1 MFKATT
7 RHVGSG
13 GRGRRFGRIPREIVI
28 ARNGYLMER
37 NVGSGGFV
45 SRKHF
50 RTVHCLVRHR
60 SSSRRGSNYK
70 DPSST
75 LAVVS
80 YDELSTA
87 ELSDDGDAALTIKY
101 DDNCVEVIEFLDVS
115 AEFKYH
121 SIDLN
126 LFLILLLRAYLHKLG
141 NRNLLGHTIHS
152 LLVHSVVF
160 TRPHC
165 TYWYL

>member
-1 MFKATT
+1 MKVRYATLGLSWTVRESVSAREWTQT
-7 RHVGSG
+7 RTTASFASTFSSGGKQSEGAAVVVYKVFEATIRHGGSG

-28 ARNGYLMER
+28 AR
-37 NVGSGGFV
+37 VGSRGFV

-50 RTVHCLVRHR
+50 QTVHCLVRHR

-70 DPSST
+70 DLAST

-101 DDNCVEVIEFLDVS
+101 DNNCV
-115 AEFKYH
+115 
-121 SIDLN
+121 
-126 LFLILLLRAYLHKLG
+126 
-141 NRNLLGHTIHS
+141 
-152 LLVHSVVF
+152 
-160 TRPHC
+160 
-165 TYWYL
+165 